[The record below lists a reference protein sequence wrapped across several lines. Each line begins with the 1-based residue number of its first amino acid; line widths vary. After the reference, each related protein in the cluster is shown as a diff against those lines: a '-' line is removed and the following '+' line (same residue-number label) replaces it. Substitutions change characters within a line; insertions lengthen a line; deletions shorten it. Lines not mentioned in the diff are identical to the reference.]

1 MMKNYGIKAAVA
13 GILVGLLCHSVSA
26 QTFLLQSLPE
36 NNPQFS
42 LRYLR
47 PNFEADV
54 DFSTFSGIYDLSF
67 DLPVSSNLNLIG
79 SLPFTAMDFEGPES
93 ESGIGNIYIGFQT
106 RRHPT
111 PERTS
116 SVSFGLFLPTAP
128 DDKFSLLF
136 VNIYTNLHQQE
147 KYIPDMLTV
156 YGNYA
161 YHSIQPGGVKLG
173 VEFGPQLYVPTD
185 DEGDESELFV
195 HYGFTGGAQVTHF
208 AIFAE
213 LVGLAVITEEADEFG
228 DRFTHSLVFGSQWT
242 EGIVK
247 PGIFYQIYLDEDMEE
262 VVDGVFGIK
271 IETSLK

>member
-1 MMKNYGIKAAVA
+1 MKDYAIKAAVA
-13 GILVGLLCHSVSA
+13 GILVGLLCHSVFA
-26 QTFLLQSLPE
+26 QTFLLQNLPE

-67 DLPVSSNLNLIG
+67 SLPVSAGFNLVG
-79 SLPFTAMDFEGPES
+79 SLPFSSAGFEGQES
-93 ESGIGNIYIGFQT
+93 ESGFGNIYVGLQT

-116 SVSFGLFLPTAP
+116 SLSFGLFLPTAP
-128 DDKFSLLF
+128 DDKFSLLL
-136 VNIYTNLHQQE
+136 VNIFSNLHQQE
-147 KYIPDMLTV
+147 KYIPDMLTL

-161 YHSIQPGGVKLG
+161 YHRTQPGGVKLG

-185 DEGDESELFV
+185 DEGDESELFI
-195 HYGFTGGAQVTHF
+195 HYGFTGGAQVNHF

-213 LVGLAVITEEADEFG
+213 FVGLAIITEEADEFG
-228 DRFTHSLVFGSQWT
+228 DRFTHSLAFGAQWT
-242 EGIVK
+242 EGVVR

-262 VVDGVFGIK
+262 VVDGVLGIK

>member
-1 MMKNYGIKAAVA
+1 MKDYGIKAAVA

-36 NNPQFS
+36 DNPQFG

-47 PNFEADV
+47 PNFEWDV

-67 DLPVSSNLNLIG
+67 SVPVSSNLNLVG
-79 SLPFTAMDFEGPES
+79 SLPFTTVDSEGEKS

-106 RRHPT
+106 RRLLT
-111 PERTS
+111 PEKTS
-116 SVSFGLFLPTAP
+116 SVSFGLFLPTASE
-128 DDKFSLLF
+128 DKFGVYF
-136 VNIYTNLHQQE
+136 FNILTNLHQQE
-147 KYIPDMLTV
+147 KYLPDMLTF

-161 YHSIQPGGVKLG
+161 HHSVLPSGVKLG

-185 DEGDESELFV
+185 DEGNENELFI
-195 HYGFTGGAQVTHF
+195 HYGFTGGAQVTNL

-213 LVGLAVITEEADEFG
+213 LVGLCIITEEVDDFG
-228 DRFTHSLVFGSQWT
+228 DRFTHSLAFGAQWT
-242 EGIVK
+242 GGIVE

-262 VVDGVFGIK
+262 VVDGVLGIK
-271 IETSLK
+271 IETSIR